1 MRTTVSLDSDAPPE
15 YCFIGVVVKVNCRNL
30 ATVSFFSLSTC
41 FCSRAD
47 YSSIS
52 SIQQYFKHSA
62 VFQAFSSISS
72 IQQIKQLISK
82 ARKRVGMLG
91 RLRRSV
97 IRESANIVYCSLIRT
112 ILEYCVSVRGYCGE
126 GHKHGL
132 EALKNRAARIVA
144 RTVRSNPAMDVL
156 KWPTL
161 EERRR
166 KTVFKLVKKCLQGQC
181 PQYFKEYFKRN
192 NTIYARATRRSNLLH
207 PPAVRTEI
215 AKRSF
220 CYYGCT
226 LFNELS

>member
-1 MRTTVSLDSDAPPE
+1 
-15 YCFIGVVVKVNCRNL
+15 
-30 ATVSFFSLSTC
+30 
-41 FCSRAD
+41 
-47 YSSIS
+47 
-52 SIQQYFKHSA
+52 
-62 VFQAFSSISS
+62 
-72 IQQIKQLISK
+72 
-82 ARKRVGMLG
+82 MLG

-215 AKRSF
+215 AKLSF

-226 LFNELS
+226 LFNELSWWYCVFIYF

>member
-30 ATVSFFSLSTC
+30 ATVSFFSLSLRVFVQGLT
-41 FCSRAD
+41 
-47 YSSIS
+47 I
-52 SIQQYFKHSA
+52 A

-192 NTIYARATRRSNLLH
+192 NTIYARTTRRSNLLH

-220 CYYGCT
+220 YYHGCT

>member
-1 MRTTVSLDSDAPPE
+1 MRTTVSLDSDAPSE

-132 EALKNRAARIVA
+132 EALQNRAARIVA
-144 RTVRSNPAMDVL
+144 RTVRSNPAMTF
-156 KWPTL
+156 WNGP
-161 EERRR
+161 RWRS
-166 KTVFKLVKKCLQGQC
+166 TVVKL
-181 PQYFKEYFKRN
+181 FFR
-192 NTIYARATRRSNLLH
+192 
-207 PPAVRTEI
+207 
-215 AKRSF
+215 
-220 CYYGCT
+220 
-226 LFNELS
+226 

>member
-30 ATVSFFSLSTC
+30 ATVSFFFLSLRVFVQGLT
-41 FCSRAD
+41 
-47 YSSIS
+47 I
-52 SIQQYFKHSA
+52 A

-72 IQQIKQLISK
+72 IHQIKQLISK

-132 EALKNRAARIVA
+132 EALKNRAVRIVA
-144 RTVRSNPAMDVL
+144 RTVRSNPA
-156 KWPTL
+156 T
-161 EERRR
+161 RRR

>member
-1 MRTTVSLDSDAPPE
+1 MRTTVPLDSDAPLE

-30 ATVSFFSLSTC
+30 ATISFFSLSTC
-41 FCSRAD
+41 FCTRAD

-52 SIQQYFKHSA
+52 SIQQYFKYS
-62 VFQAFSSISS
+62 
-72 IQQIKQLISK
+72 

-97 IRESANIVYCSLIRT
+97 TRESANIVYCSLIRT

-132 EALKNRAARIVA
+132 EALQNRAARIVA
-144 RTVRSNPAMDVL
+144 RTVRNPAMDVL

-181 PQYFKEYFKRN
+181 PQYFIEYFKRN

-215 AKRSF
+215 TKRSF

-226 LFNELS
+226 LFNELSWWYCVFIYF

>member
-1 MRTTVSLDSDAPPE
+1 MRTTVSLDSDAPSE

-112 ILEYCVSVRGYCGE
+112 ILEYCVNVRGYCGK

-132 EALKNRAARIVA
+132 EALQNRAARIVA

-161 EERRR
+161 EEHRR
-166 KTVFKLVKKCLQGQC
+166 KTVFSL
-181 PQYFKEYFKRN
+181 RN
-192 NTIYARATRRSNLLH
+192 ACKVNVRNILKNILNVIIQFTPAPLDEATFYIRLL
-207 PPAVRTEI
+207 
-215 AKRSF
+215 
-220 CYYGCT
+220 
-226 LFNELS
+226 